1 MNSIGDVGLK
11 GVGLQSFMGKHHIHH
26 FFGAFAANGIRTLK
40 SLRELP
46 LKEVLAICTSA
57 NMPQPAID
65 RLLEESGIRKKSQT
79 NQVAKRTKTNVK
91 TTEDKRSD
99 SVTKYSS
106 ETDNKSSGGAEMK
119 KSKTEA
125 STYYHFASTPAEEA
139 KKFAPKKVTRV
150 EQKQFVSAVGAS
162 KWNPGNTYE
171 DRDYTKL
178 ANEKWETMMRG
189 FRWPQSSIRVDSFP
203 KVNMAFSIVCA
214 RNKIKYIYDME
225 FTLQWKGKV
234 GDETVKGKLEMSDI
248 MPDEDPEDWE
258 WDVTTDKNNAA
269 HQCAKAIVESSR
281 DMINA
286 NLKLLIAQFKS
297 KGG

>member
-1 MNSIGDVGLK
+1 MNSLGLK
-11 GVGLQSFMGKHHIHH
+11 GVGLQSFMGKNQIHH
-26 FFGAFAANGIRTLK
+26 FYGAFAAQGITTLK
-40 SLRELP
+40 KLRALS
-46 LKEVLAICTSA
+46 LKEILAICASA

-65 RLLEESGIRKKSQT
+65 RLLDESGIRKKAKTSQE
-79 NQVAKRTKTNVK
+79 VSKPNVK
-91 TTEDKRSD
+91 SAEDEGSL
-99 SVTKYSS
+99 SGTKFNGVMEKKKSS
-106 ETDNKSSGGAEMK
+106 EAAVQ
-119 KSKTEA
+119 KSKTEL
-125 STYYHFASTPAEEA
+125 SSYYHFASTPAEQA
-139 KKFAPKKVTRV
+139 KKFAPKKVTDI
-150 EQKQFVSAVGAS
+150 ETKQFVTAAGAS

-178 ANEKWETMMRG
+178 ANEKWESMMRG
-189 FRWPQSSIRVDSFP
+189 FRWPGSNIRVDNFP
-203 KVNMAFSIVCA
+203 KVNMSFSIVCT

-234 GDETVKGKLEMSDI
+234 GDEKVKGKLEMSDI

-258 WDVTTDKNNAA
+258 WNVTTDKNNAA
-269 HQCAKAIVESSR
+269 HQSAKAIVESSR

>member
-1 MNSIGDVGLK
+1 MNGIGGMGLK
-11 GVGLQSFMGKHHIHH
+11 GVGLQSFMGKHQIHQ
-26 FFGAFAANGIRTLK
+26 FYGAFAAKGIQSLE
-40 SLRELP
+40 SLRSLP
-46 LKEVLAICTSA
+46 MKEILAICASA
-57 NMPQPAID
+57 NMPKPAID
-65 RLLEESGIRKKSQT
+65 RLLEESGIRKKAQT
-79 NQVAKRTKTNVK
+79 CPVSKPTKPNVK
-91 TTEDKRSD
+91 PTEDKGHSGKRYKD
-99 SVTKYSS
+99 KLETK
-106 ETDNKSSGGAEMK
+106 NSSGVE

-125 STYYHFASTPAEEA
+125 SSYYHFASTPAEQA
-139 KKFAPKKVTRV
+139 KKFAPKKVTNM
-150 EQKQFVSAVGAS
+150 ETKQFVTAAGAS

-178 ANEKWETMMRG
+178 ANEKWEHMMRG
-189 FRWPQSSIRVDSFP
+189 FRWPQSNIRVDNFP
-203 KVNMAFSIVCA
+203 KVNMAFSIVCT

-225 FTLQWKGKV
+225 FTLQWKGKI
-234 GDETVKGKLEMSDI
+234 GDEKVKGKLEMSDI

-258 WDVTTDKNNAA
+258 WNVTTDKNNAE